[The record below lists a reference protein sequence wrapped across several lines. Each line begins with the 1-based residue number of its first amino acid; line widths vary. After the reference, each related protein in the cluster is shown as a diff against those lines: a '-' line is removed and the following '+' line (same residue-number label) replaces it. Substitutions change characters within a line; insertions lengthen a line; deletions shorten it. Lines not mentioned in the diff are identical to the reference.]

1 MNVPIL
7 ICGRRPGHL
16 LEVEF
21 TRELQMIRV
30 MRFFGFLPIR
40 SVLWSV
46 LAAVFLL
53 PVTNAQTMDRKSR
66 ELLDKLESRIGS
78 YDRLLEKRD
87 IEVKYVYH
95 SFKNGLNITRER
107 FIYDGEHSWAEYQT
121 HFLPEYDATA
131 GTLRQ
136 ALIHDQPYAS
146 IDGRVLNDAALAD
159 NILLHR
165 RVNFYWMTML
175 YKLRDPGT
183 NFAYLGTH
191 EENGITYDKVHLTFD
206 SDVIDKKRLDQYV
219 LCFNRDTHMVDLYFW
234 SGGTERPLDRLQ
246 KTTVEHQMIEGVYI
260 PVLRKVYGFAKDG
273 SYELRTVT
281 SYTEVKFDQGFKP
294 SDFELN

>member
-1 MNVPIL
+1 
-7 ICGRRPGHL
+7 
-16 LEVEF
+16 
-21 TRELQMIRV
+21 

-219 LCFNRDTHMVDLYFW
+219 LCFNRDTYMVDLYFW

>member
-219 LCFNRDTHMVDLYFW
+219 LCFNRDTYMVDLYFW

>member
-1 MNVPIL
+1 MELGIFGAMHGLITSRIPPMGLLIAGIL
-7 ICGRRPGHL
+7 
-16 LEVEF
+16 
-21 TRELQMIRV
+21 T
-30 MRFFGFLPIR
+30 
-40 SVLWSV
+40 
-46 LAAVFLL
+46 LL
-53 PVTNAQTMDRKSR
+53 PSAFAQRMDAKSR
-66 ELLDKLESRIGS
+66 ELLGKLESQIGT
-78 YDRLLEKRD
+78 YERLLEKRD

-95 SFKNGLNITRER
+95 SLKNGLNITTER
-107 FIYDGEHSWAEYQT
+107 LIYDGEHAWAEYQT
-121 HFLPEYDATA
+121 HFLKEYDADA

-136 ALIHDQPYAS
+136 ALIHDKPYAS
-146 IDGRVLNDAALAD
+146 IDGKLLTHDSLAE

-206 SDVIDKKRLDQYV
+206 SETINKKRLDQYV

-273 SYELRTVT
+273 SYELRTIT
-281 SYTEVKFDQGFKP
+281 SYTEVKFNNGFRP
-294 SDFELN
+294 RDFEL

>member
-1 MNVPIL
+1 M
-7 ICGRRPGHL
+7 G
-16 LEVEF
+16 
-21 TRELQMIRV
+21 T
-30 MRFFGFLPIR
+30 MRFFSFSSKRP
-40 SVLWSV
+40 VLWNV
-46 LAAVFLL
+46 LAVVFLL
-53 PVTNAQTMDRKSR
+53 PVMNAQTMDRKSR
-66 ELLDKLESRIGS
+66 ELLDKLESRIGTHE
-78 YDRLLEKRD
+78 RLLEKRD

-121 HFLPEYDATA
+121 HFLPEYDVTA

-136 ALIHDQPYAS
+136 ALVHDQPYAS
-146 IDGRVLNDAALAD
+146 IDGEMLNDAALAD

-183 NFAYLGTH
+183 HFEYIGTH

-206 SDVIDKKRLDQYV
+206 SEVIDKKRLDQYV

-234 SGGTERPLDRLQ
+234 SGGTERALDRLQ
-246 KTTVEHQMIEGVYI
+246 KTTVEHQIIEGVYI

-281 SYTEVKFDQGFKP
+281 SYTEVKFNQGFKP